1 MSLFWDNLSL
11 ITVTFSESIICLNL
25 RDTSPGIPLIS
36 KKTHLHAKET
46 YGDEVRYSLRHLGVF
61 KLKVRFRE

>member
-1 MSLFWDNLSL
+1 MSLFWENLSS
-11 ITVTFSESIICLNL
+11 IKVTFSESILCLNL

-36 KKTHLHAKET
+36 KKTHLNAKKT
-46 YGDEVRYSLRHLGVF
+46 YGDEVRYRLRHLGVF